1 MKFVK
6 NGPDIPEELIDAHQ
20 RGEVVFFCGAGISMN
35 NGYPSFKDLY
45 KDLCEYFDY
54 DEEEYLHDSSSNEH
68 TPLEIKLNSLA
79 NCVQGGIT
87 QVKKQIESDFINV
100 KLKGSLNTQQAIL
113 KLSCNK
119 DNCLHLITTNYDNL
133 FSKAAQKIKPTLPLL
148 ATEYYP
154 PFLPLSYGTEW
165 NGIVYLHGNL
175 DNSSKLSNYDSIILT
190 SSDFGKAYLTEG
202 WASNFMKYVF
212 SKYKVCF
219 IGYSLRDQIFTY
231 LLDSITAGDTS
242 DATKAWIITGESKNN
257 LTDKKWKAKRVEP
270 IYYEINKNYSE
281 TDNKEIEDHSNLY
294 KTIVKW
300 SEAYVNN
307 FGDVK
312 KTIHKI
318 NQLTYDDSETFI
330 DNLKSICW
338 ILLNPSKKILE
349 NLKALNHKK
358 TLKFFLYLQRL
369 SLALRLKQHNI
380 DSSYEQYPQYRE
392 QDSVSENVIVNI
404 SPYLSKRIINELSI
418 ENWFSYKNSS
428 DCNNYTIYKYWT
440 YLYLADEELLFLFQK
455 RRICLNDIDKCW
467 ILEAILSQNDSIF
480 SIAATSRN
488 NKLLSF
494 ERLKELWH
502 LYIEDLIDVY
512 TPNSSLYDVLNSRDN
527 LSEAETNFLLNNY
540 FRPVLSVIKN
550 DKLIEAKIV
559 FSRATSYYDFNL
571 PASYRNLP
579 TINNLLFLMTR
590 LDNIADSIPSN
601 RYSRFFDISSISE
614 HPQNIFNSTTVHS
627 KFVYFARDCWL
638 DLNSIDQLAA
648 KGYLDIWMAQESLY
662 LKRLALFGATVCN
675 KVTPQTILQW
685 LLSDCIIGIDHQNR
699 SKVKVLEN
707 VILTREVCQLLK
719 LRGHEFSDNELEQL
733 VLSIFSIKEL
743 SKSKNSRKA
752 LLLSRLKKA
761 GANLNKTKFKRRID
775 NLLENDYKYLLNDND
790 RYDFPLYF
798 PSLTQGCH
806 CNQIDPN
813 IDPNVENSVE
823 SLKSSLLNSYHEPET
838 IKTILG
844 KSSIEFR
851 NTVKKLYKHVL
862 EELDLKVARILF
874 QNVNLL
880 NKDVFVEIYELHKN
894 LIKLTLSQNMADVD
908 CCLPKFLV
916 YSIQCGVFE
925 DNTDLFI
932 DLIYSYIDS
941 CKKNC
946 SPIDIKDK
954 NIIPRLDSYLINS
967 KLGNL
972 VVHLADICLIDRNE
986 NLSIGAKNKLLNII
1000 EWIFL
1005 YTDENLVDGRLTCI
1019 IYYNSLKDLCSE
1031 DFKRKLYSLLDVS
1044 SEVISDEQKL
1054 TWLLFIKY
1062 SRYSQVLSIPKIED
1076 NFIRIYQEFLNKTTE
1091 FSFSSYIL
1099 AQIILNNCQAYIE
1112 QIKNIIQSI
1121 SIHNLSYLI
1130 WELGLYLNKTKSHR
1144 NNLTST
1150 FAQNK
1155 INQAINNLWI
1165 FFEYCWKKSKVDDSD
1180 LADISTNLSKL
1191 IIETDDLFPKFYDS
1205 LNIWLGPI
1213 SSYDFRK
1220 VLQRLNNKEY
1230 VATYPNKVLDLMFQI
1245 KSESILNPS
1254 DLSPL
1259 VKKLEEHI
1267 KGKNSKLEFFQ
1278 KLVQIE

>member
-6 NGPDIPEELIDAHQ
+6 KGPDIPEELIDAHQ

-35 NGYPSFKDLY
+35 NGYPSFQKLY
-45 KDLCEYFDY
+45 QNLCEYFDFAY
-54 DEEEYLHDSSSNEH
+54 DEYLQESSSNEY
-68 TPLEIKLNSLA
+68 TPLEIRLNSLA
-79 NCVQGGIT
+79 NSVQGGIT
-87 QVKKQIESDFINV
+87 QVKKQVESDFVNV
-100 KLKGSLNTQQAIL
+100 KIDGSLDTQQAIL
-113 KLSCNK
+113 KLSSNK
-119 DNCLHLITTNYDNL
+119 DNCLHLITTNFDSL
-133 FSKAAQKIKPTLPLL
+133 FSEAAQKIKNKLPLL

-165 NGIVYLHGNL
+165 NGIVYLHGNFE
-175 DNSSKLSNYDSIILT
+175 NSSKISNYDSIILT
-190 SSDFGKAYLTEG
+190 SSDFGRAYLTEG
-202 WASNFMKYVF
+202 WATNFMKFVF

-219 IGYSLRDQIFTY
+219 IGYSLKDQIFSY
-231 LLDSITAGDTS
+231 LMDSIS
-242 DATKAWIITGESKNN
+242 DDDSNDSVKAWIITDTKEDTLKNEDWLYKTKNYWKSK
-257 LTDKKWKAKRVEP
+257 KVEP
-270 IYYEINKNYSE
+270 IFYVVNNYDYSE
-281 TDNKEIEDHSNLY
+281 LHGSIIKWAEVYQDDSKFRYE
-294 KTIVKW
+294 TIQKI
-300 SEAYVNN
+300 
-307 FGDVK
+307 
-312 KTIHKI
+312 IH
-318 NQLTYDDSETFI
+318 LTYDDSETFI

-338 ILLNPSKKILE
+338 ILLNPSKILLK

-369 SLALRLKQHNI
+369 CLALRLKQDKI
-380 DSSYEQYPQYRE
+380 DSSYVQYPQYNE
-392 QDSVSENVIVNI
+392 QYSVSENVIANI

-467 ILEAILSQNDSIF
+467 ILDAILSRNDSTF
-480 SIAATSRN
+480 SNTNTSRN
-488 NKLLSF
+488 SKSLLSF
-494 ERLKELWH
+494 EQLKELWH

-559 FSRATSYYDFNL
+559 FSRATSYYDFKL
-571 PASYRNLP
+571 PSSYKNLP

-590 LDNIADSIPSN
+590 LDSIADSIPSN
-601 RYSRFFDISSISE
+601 CYSRFFDILSISD
-614 HPQNIFNSTTVHS
+614 HRQNIYNSICVHS

-638 DLNSIDQLAA
+638 ELKGQDQDAA

-675 KVTPQTILQW
+675 KVTPQTILKW
-685 LLSDCIIGIDHQNR
+685 LLSDCIIGIDHQNK
-699 SKVKVLEN
+699 SKIKVLEN
-707 VILTREVCQLLK
+707 VILTREVCHLLK
-719 LRGHEFSDNELEQL
+719 LRGNEFSDNELVQL
-733 VLSIFSIKEL
+733 VSAIFSIKE
-743 SKSKNSRKA
+743 KRQSKNFRKA
-752 LLLSRLKKA
+752 LLLSRLKKS
-761 GANLNKTKFKRRID
+761 GANLNQTKFKKKID
-775 NLLENDYKYLLNDND
+775 YLFSNDYKYLLNDND

-798 PSLTQGCH
+798 SSLTQGSH
-806 CNQIDPN
+806 CNQIDPK
-813 IDPNVENSVE
+813 VENSVE
-823 SLKSSLLNSYHEPET
+823 QLKSSLLNSYHEPET

-851 NTVKKLYKHVL
+851 NTVKKLYKLDL
-862 EELDLKVARILF
+862 EDLDLKVARVLF

-894 LIKLTLSQNMADVD
+894 LIKLTLSQNFADIE
-908 CCLPKFLV
+908 CYLPKFIE
-916 YSIQCGVFE
+916 YSIQCGIFE

-946 SPIDIKDK
+946 YIIDINDK
-954 NIIPRLDSYLINS
+954 NFIHNLDSYLINS

-972 VVHLADICLIDRNE
+972 VVHLVNICLIDRNE
-986 NLSIGAKNKLLNII
+986 NLSIGVKNKLLNVI
-1000 EWIFL
+1000 EMIFL
-1005 YTDENLVDGRLTCI
+1005 STDKNLLEGRLSCI
-1019 IYYNSLKDLCSE
+1019 IYWSSLQDLCSE

-1044 SEVISDEQKL
+1044 SEFISDEQKL
-1054 TWLLFIKY
+1054 TWILFIKY
-1062 SRYSQVLSIPKIED
+1062 SSDSLDLSIPKIEE
-1076 NFIRIYQEFLNKTTE
+1076 NFLRIYQEFLNRTTE
-1091 FSFSSYIL
+1091 FSFSSKQL
-1099 AQIILNNCQAYIE
+1099 AQTILNNCKAYKD
-1112 QIKNIIQSI
+1112 QIKNLIQSI
-1121 SIHNLSYLI
+1121 SVSNLNYLI
-1130 WELGLYLNKTKSHR
+1130 WELGFYLNKTKSHR
-1144 NNLTST
+1144 NNLSST

-1165 FFEYCWKKSKVDDSD
+1165 FFDNCWKKSKVDDSD
-1180 LADISTNLSKL
+1180 VAVISTNLSKL
-1191 IIETDDLFPKFYDS
+1191 IIKTDDLFPKFYDS
-1205 LNIWLGPI
+1205 LNIWIEPI
-1213 SSYDFRK
+1213 SPWDFAD
-1220 VLQRLNNKEY
+1220 VLHRLNNKEY

-1245 KSESILNPS
+1245 KSDPILNSS

-1259 VKKLEEHI
+1259 VKKLEKHI

-1278 KLVQIE
+1278 KLVQID